1 MVDAITSP
9 TVTIPAATPSA
20 AGAGGFAGAGAGGDF
35 QTFLT
40 MLTAQLQNQDPLNPM
55 ESTDFAIQLATFAGV
70 EQAALSNKFLEQMA
84 GQAGG
89 AGIAGWIGK
98 EGRTTAPVWFG
109 DDAITLDVVPH
120 SLADSV
126 QLVTRDAQG
135 REVTREE
142 IGPGEGQIDWLGRGA
157 DDTKLPDG
165 LYSFTLESRRGGE
178 IILESKVGAYARIVE
193 AQFDASGGRVVFEG
207 GASAPAGEV
216 TALRDAG

>member
-9 TVTIPAATPSA
+9 TATIPAVTPSA

-142 IGPGEGQIDWLGRGA
+142 IGPGEGQIDWLGRDDMGQKLA
-157 DDTKLPDG
+157 DG
-165 LYSFTLESRRGGE
+165 RYSFVIESSRAGE
-178 IILESKVGAYARIVE
+178 VIAKAPVGAYVRVAE
-193 AQFDASGGRVVFEG
+193 AEVGPMGIELIFQGGGSALASEI
-207 GASAPAGEV
+207 E
-216 TALRDAG
+216 ALRDPG

>member
-98 EGRTTAPVWFG
+98 EARTTAPVWF
-109 DDAITLDVVPH
+109 DDEAITLDVVH
-120 SLADSV
+120 THWRTACSWSRA
-126 QLVTRDAQG
+126 TRRAA
-135 REVTREE
+135 R
-142 IGPGEGQIDWLGRGA
+142 
-157 DDTKLPDG
+157 
-165 LYSFTLESRRGGE
+165 SR
-178 IILESKVGAYARIVE
+178 AR
-193 AQFDASGGRVVFEG
+193 R
-207 GASAPAGEV
+207 SAPERARSTGWAAAPTTPSCLTGC
-216 TALRDAG
+216 TALRWRAGAAAR